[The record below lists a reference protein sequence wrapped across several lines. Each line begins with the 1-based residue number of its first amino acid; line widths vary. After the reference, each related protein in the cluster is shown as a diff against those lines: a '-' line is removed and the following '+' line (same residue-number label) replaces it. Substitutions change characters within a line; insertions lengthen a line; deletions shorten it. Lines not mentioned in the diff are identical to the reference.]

1 MHLTNDHVVD
11 VVVGIGHVVDVRLI
25 LGDEMLNYF
34 GWKVTIVAVDLGV
47 DVVVVGHEAVGDIAI
62 VVVGLSH
69 VVRLIL
75 ENEKKDYFLRKLF
88 N

>member
-1 MHLTNDHVVD
+1 M
-11 VVVGIGHVVDVRLI
+11 I
-25 LGDEMLNYF
+25 YF
-34 GWKVTIVAVDLGV
+34 GQNGAIVAVGHDV

-75 ENEKKDYFLRKLF
+75 GKREKGLFLRKLF
-88 N
+88 T